1 MSGALAA
8 ALAMLDGSPA
18 PVTVAPNRRCERCDY
33 RHDPGA
39 RCPRPA
45 APVSTPATRVVR
57 TKARKPAARR
67 APAAGKLDPTTFR
80 TFVDDSGVTLQYATG
95 TAKLYGPRDTATA
108 AADFAA
114 RLQALPGDVATAGA
128 KRLNDGPPMEIRVPP
143 TVDAGKRR
151 FLQASDLHRYAT
163 SSEASCTRVLG
174 QTLGEHWAMRQTNG
188 HAALLT
194 PVSGPGDP
202 IRLHTG
208 PEAPLRF
215 VTTPDFWRAYS
226 RVRTCRHEKSGAITI
241 TVGPAG
247 VTVRAAQGDDW
258 AAGETVPNAGTAPDA
273 YTIILADSYVWPLR
287 GAFSEFRQF
296 TPNDPVFV
304 AGLHEC
310 AVVIMPM
317 RI

>member
-174 QTLGEHWAMRQTNG
+174 QTLGEHWGYATDERPRG
-188 HAALLT
+188 
-194 PVSGPGDP
+194 
-202 IRLHTG
+202 
-208 PEAPLRF
+208 
-215 VTTPDFWRAYS
+215 
-226 RVRTCRHEKSGAITI
+226 
-241 TVGPAG
+241 
-247 VTVRAAQGDDW
+247 
-258 AAGETVPNAGTAPDA
+258 APDA
-273 YTIILADSYVWPLR
+273 GVRARRSDPVAHRAR
-287 GAFSEFRQF
+287 GAAAIRHH
-296 TPNDPVFV
+296 
-304 AGLHEC
+304 AGLL
-310 AVVIMPM
+310 ARVQPSADLSP
-317 RI
+317 